1 MKKIITIIGDSQLK
15 PHDEAYVL
23 AYALGQKLVEQGY
36 RIMTGGL
43 GGVQEAVSKG
53 AKESAFDYEGST
65 IAMLPSFDKR
75 EANAY
80 ADIIIPTG
88 LDLGRNIINVSSD
101 AVIVI
106 GGKAG
111 TLSEI
116 ASAWSLF
123 KLIIALTP
131 IPGWGKELA
140 GKKVDNRIRYE
151 SVAED
156 QVFPAKNPE
165 EVIQLLQKYLPLY
178 DKAHHGIKWRKA

>member
-15 PHDEAYVL
+15 STDEAYQL
-23 AYALGQKLVEQGY
+23 AYALGQKLVENGY

-43 GGVQEAVSKG
+43 GGVQEAVCKG
-53 AKESAFDYEGST
+53 AKESKLDYEGST
-65 IAMLPSFDKR
+65 IAILPSFDKH

-80 ADIIIPTG
+80 SDIIIPTG

-116 ASAWSLF
+116 ASAWSLY

-131 IPGWGKELA
+131 IAGWGKDLA
-140 GKKVDNRIRYE
+140 GKKVDLRIRYE
-151 SVAED
+151 GIPED
-156 QVFPAKNPE
+156 QIYPAKDPE
-165 EVIQLLQKYLPLY
+165 DVIKLLFKYIPLY
-178 DKAHHGIKWRKA
+178 QRAHHGIKWRKG